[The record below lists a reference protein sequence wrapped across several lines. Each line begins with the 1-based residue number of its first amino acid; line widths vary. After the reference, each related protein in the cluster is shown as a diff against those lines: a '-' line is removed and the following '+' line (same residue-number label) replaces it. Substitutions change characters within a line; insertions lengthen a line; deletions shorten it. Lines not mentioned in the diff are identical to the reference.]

1 MPLDK
6 GLSGALA
13 KLALP
18 ANVTKMASME
28 VAEQPLPSTVVKPGL
43 IPANAPC
50 LMAQCKGRGYRALNV
65 TPRPSPRGRAIL
77 HLFLLHDY
85 DKSGR
90 LDGLELMQLLKGILS
105 QNSPTMPPPESVI
118 LVVDEVLE
126 KQDLNRDGLL
136 SAPELVTP
144 PVYASEPLLEE
155 DPSQDTM
162 HLAIPPTQGTPRE
175 ERQGILENIT
185 KTEKKQGE
193 GPGSEPMDAQ
203 DISKDQT
210 NDPAPSREEA
220 YENSQE
226 EPVEGDN
233 EELTDETI
241 PKIAGGQEEQEKE
254 EEEKQDMQKT
264 VGMEDEM

>member
-1 MPLDK
+1 MHRTSDPFRRL
-6 GLSGALA
+6 LR
-13 KLALP
+13 
-18 ANVTKMASME
+18 TRASE
-28 VAEQPLPSTVVKPGL
+28 CSE
-43 IPANAPC
+43 
-50 LMAQCKGRGYRALNV
+50 
-65 TPRPSPRGRAIL
+65 AIL

-105 QNSPTMPPPESVI
+105 QNSPTKPPPESVI

-144 PVYASEPLLEE
+144 PVYASEPLFEE

-162 HLAIPPTQGTPRE
+162 HLAIPPPQGTPRE